1 MRIRAS
7 SRTRKG
13 KSLCALVANPNALA
27 AAMRSRVP
35 MPTTVVSSVKYGPI
49 TEAKS
54 SGRG

>member
-13 KSLCALVANPNALA
+13 KSLCVLVANPNALA
-27 AAMRSRVP
+27 AAERSRVP

-49 TEAKS
+49 AEAMPY
-54 SGRG
+54 GRV